1 MPRSAELQLFRVRV
15 GVRVW
20 AQLSCHNMDPA
31 PSAAAAAEQHE
42 PSRSAHAG
50 RPLRKVEAGK
60 SEALVEVVQCLRMC
74 W

>member
-1 MPRSAELQLFRVRV
+1 MPRSAELPIVRVRV

-20 AQLSCHNMDPA
+20 AQLPCHNMDSY
-31 PSAAAAAEQHE
+31 PSGAAAAEQHE

-50 RPLRKVEAGK
+50 RPLREVQAGK
-60 SEALVEVVQCLRMC
+60 SEALAKVVRCLRMC